1 MNKRTI
7 KIDNEEFV
15 ITKGSNEYELNVTG
29 GRDTG
34 RVTWHRVTRLYRGAF
49 RTWGGDSDIVESA
62 VEKTARQIIKTRKG
76 VSQPQASAE
85 IDKYLK
91 G

>member
-1 MNKRTI
+1 MSKRTI
-7 KIDNEEFV
+7 KIDDEEFV
-15 ITKGSNEYELNVTG
+15 ITKGSDENELNVTD

-34 RVTWHRVTRLYRGAF
+34 KVIWYRPTGSYRGQF
-49 RTWGGDSDIVESA
+49 KSWGSNADTVEIA
-62 VEKTARQIIKTRKG
+62 VERTARQIIKTRKG

-85 IDKYLK
+85 MDKYLK